1 LKRRAHARGRSHSKR
16 PISKR
21 PPSWCTY
28 TPDEVEALVV
38 KLGRQ
43 MIPPSMI
50 GVILRDQYGIP
61 LVKNITGKTV
71 TEILRE
77 HNLEPSLPEDLAN
90 LLKKAE
96 RLKKHL
102 EVHKSD
108 GSNKRALQLI
118 ESKIHKL
125 AKYYKRIGRLPED
138 WSYKAA
144 ILSAG

>member
-1 LKRRAHARGRSHSKR
+1 MKKRAHARGRSHSKR

-21 PPSWCTY
+21 SPSWCTY

-43 MIPPSMI
+43 MTPPSMI

-61 LVKNITGKTV
+61 LVKNITGKSV

-77 HNLEPSLPEDLAN
+77 HGLEPNIPEDLAS

-102 EVHKSD
+102 DVYKSD

-125 AKYYKRIGRLPED
+125 AKYYKSIGRLPED
-138 WSYKAA
+138 WSYKTA
-144 ILSAG
+144 ILSAS